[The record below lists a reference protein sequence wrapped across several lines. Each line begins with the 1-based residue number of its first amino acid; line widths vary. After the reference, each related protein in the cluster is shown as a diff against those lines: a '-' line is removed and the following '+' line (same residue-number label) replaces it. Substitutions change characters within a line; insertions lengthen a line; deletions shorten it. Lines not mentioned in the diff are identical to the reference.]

1 MKAKNLVLKILKIGL
16 QGLGGLIVL
25 ILIALIS
32 ILSLDY
38 YQTSFLKV
46 KNQPEAGLNSY
57 IIRNVNIVPMTSD
70 TVLTNSSVTIK
81 NGLISSIG
89 DTSNPENLT
98 EIDGKGGFLSPGLT
112 DMHVHVWDK
121 YELGLYLANG
131 VTAVRNLWGQPMH
144 LRIKKEVVE
153 NELTAPLFFTSTP
166 KLTGPQFIGD
176 DNINLTTPDEAKEKI
191 ISYKDRGYDFI
202 KTYYGLTEELFEA
215 ILKQGASSEMD
226 IVAHPTPEV
235 PYDYHFNPQIITIE
249 HAEEFVQQPLNYQL
263 DTTALNEIIDG
274 YVAHKHSTLSPT
286 LIVYY
291 NIYNMLQND
300 RILASEQ
307 LDYMNPLIRMTD
319 SKAQFDRWS
328 GTKKEDSAV
337 TQRIKDQHDFHL
349 LIIKKLYERGV
360 NIVSGTD
367 AGIGITLPGFSIFQ
381 ELEFYKQAGM
391 SNYEVLKTATI
402 NPAKTHA
409 FLNNLGSIEEGK
421 IANFL
426 LLDENPLDEL
436 VTLKNPKMVFVNGR
450 KINREQLSLF
460 KEKAKNRNNLMATAL
475 RYAEY
480 LIVERLF

>member
-1 MKAKNLVLKILKIGL
+1 MKILKKGL
-16 QGLGGLIVL
+16 LGLGALIVL
-25 ILIALIS
+25 ILIVVIGVFIIDS
-32 ILSLDY
+32 

-57 IIRNVNIVPMTSD
+57 MIRNVNIVPMTSD
-70 TVLTNSSVTIK
+70 TVLTNSSITIT
-81 NGLISSIG
+81 NGLITNIG
-89 DTSNPENLT
+89 DTSNPDNLT
-98 EIDGKGGFLSPGLT
+98 EIDGLGGFLSPGLN
-112 DMHVHVWDK
+112 DMHVHIWDK

-131 VTAVRNLWGQPMH
+131 VTSVRNLWGRPMH

-176 DNINLTTPDEAKEKI
+176 DNINLTDPNEAKEKI
-191 ISYKDRGYDFI
+191 ISYKERGYDFI

-215 ILKQGASSEMD
+215 ILEQAAISKMD
-226 IVAHPTPEV
+226 IVAHPSPEV

-249 HAEEFVQQPLNYQL
+249 HAEEFVQQPMNYKL
-263 DTTALNEIIDG
+263 DSAKLNEIVEG
-274 YVAHKHSTLSPT
+274 YVANPHTTMCPT

-300 RILASEQ
+300 AILSSED

-319 SKAQFDRWS
+319 SQAQFDRWN
-328 GTKKEDSAV
+328 GTKKQDATV

-349 LIIKKLYERGV
+349 YIVKKLHDNGV
-360 NIVSGTD
+360 NIVCGTD
-367 AGIGITLPGFSIFQ
+367 GGIGVTLPGFSIHQ

-402 NPAKTHA
+402 NPAKTHG
-409 FLNNLGSIEEGK
+409 FLKNLGSIENGQM
-421 IANFL
+421 ANL
-426 LLDENPLDEL
+426 LLLHENPLDEL
-436 VTLKNPKMVFVNGR
+436 KTLQNPKMVFVNGR
-450 KINREQLSLF
+450 RINHEQLSLF
-460 KEKAKNRNNLMATAL
+460 KEKAKSRNNIMATAL

-480 LIVERLF
+480 LLLER

>member
-1 MKAKNLVLKILKIGL
+1 MKILKRGL
-16 QGLGGLIVL
+16 LGLGGLIVL
-25 ILIALIS
+25 MLIALMS
-32 ILSLDY
+32 ILISDA

-46 KNQPEAGLNSY
+46 RNQPEAGLNSY

-70 TVLTNSSVTIK
+70 TVLTNSSVTIT

-89 DTSNPENLT
+89 DTSNLENLT
-98 EIDGKGGFLSPGLT
+98 EIDGSDGFLSPGLT

-144 LRIKKEVVE
+144 LLIKKEVME

-176 DNINLTTPDEAKEKI
+176 DNINLIDPNEAKEKI

-202 KTYYGLTEELFEA
+202 KTYYGLTAELFEA
-215 ILKQGASSEMD
+215 ILKQAAISKMD

-249 HAEEFVQQPLNYQL
+249 HAEEFVQQPLDYQL
-263 DTTALNEIIDG
+263 DTAALDEIIDG
-274 YVAHKHSTLSPT
+274 YVANPHTTLSPT

-291 NIYNMLQND
+291 NIYNMLQD
-300 RILASEQ
+300 DTILSSEH

-319 SKAQFDRWS
+319 SQAQFDRWN
-328 GTKKEDSAV
+328 GTKKEDATV
-337 TQRIKDQHDFHL
+337 TKRIRDQHDFHL
-349 LIIKKLYERGV
+349 LIVKKLHDRGV
-360 NIVSGTD
+360 NIVCGTD
-367 AGIGITLPGFSIFQ
+367 GGIGITLPGFSIHQ
-381 ELEFYKQAGM
+381 ELEFYRQAGM
-391 SNYEVLKTATI
+391 SNYEALKTATI
-402 NPAKTHA
+402 NPSKTHK
-409 FLNNLGSIEEGK
+409 FLNGLGSIEEGK
-421 IANFL
+421 MANFL
-426 LLDENPLDEL
+426 ILDDNPLDEL
-436 VTLKNPKMVFVNGR
+436 ITLQNPKMVFVKGR

-460 KEKAKNRNNLMATAL
+460 KEKAKNRSNLMATAL

-480 LIVERLF
+480 LLLER

>member
-1 MKAKNLVLKILKIGL
+1 MKILKRGL
-16 QGLGGLIVL
+16 LGLGSLIVL
-25 ILIALIS
+25 ILITIIS
-32 ILSLDY
+32 ILILDS
-38 YQTSFLKV
+38 YQTSFLRV

-70 TVLTNSSVTIK
+70 TVLTNSSVTITK
-81 NGLISSIG
+81 GLISSIG

-98 EIDGKGGFLSPGLT
+98 EIDGRGGFLSPGLT
-112 DMHVHVWDK
+112 DMHVHIWDK

-144 LRIKKEVVE
+144 LRIKKEVME
-153 NELTAPLFFTSTP
+153 NELTAPVFFTSSP

-176 DNINLTTPDEAKEKI
+176 DNINLTDPNEAKEKI

-215 ILKQGASSEMD
+215 ILQQAAISKMD

-235 PYDYHFNPQIITIE
+235 SYEYHFNPQIISIE

-263 DTTALNEIIDG
+263 DTAALNEIIDG
-274 YVAHKHSTLSPT
+274 YVANPHATLSPT

-300 RILASEQ
+300 TILSSEH

-319 SKAQFDRWS
+319 SQAQFDRWN
-328 GTKKEDSAV
+328 GTKNEDAAV
-337 TQRIKDQHDFHL
+337 TKRIKEQHEFHL
-349 LIIKKLYERGV
+349 LIVKKLYDRGV
-360 NIVSGTD
+360 NIVCGTD
-367 AGIGITLPGFSIFQ
+367 GGIGITLPGFSIHQ
-381 ELEFYKQAGM
+381 ELDFYKQAGM
-391 SNYEVLKTATI
+391 SNYEALKTATI
-402 NPAKTHA
+402 NPTKTHE
-409 FLNNLGSIEEGK
+409 FLNGLGSIEEGK
-421 IANFL
+421 MANFL
-426 LLDENPLDEL
+426 ILDENPLDQL
-436 VTLKNPKMVFVNGR
+436 KTLKNPKMVFIKGR

-460 KEKAKNRNNLMATAL
+460 KEKAKNRSNLMATAL

-480 LIVERLF
+480 LLLER

>member
-1 MKAKNLVLKILKIGL
+1 MSI
-16 QGLGGLIVL
+16 LIVD
-25 ILIALIS
+25 A
-32 ILSLDY
+32 

-46 KNQPEAGLNSY
+46 RNQPEAGLNSY

-70 TVLTNSSVTIK
+70 TVLTNSSVTIT

-98 EIDGKGGFLSPGLT
+98 EIDGSGGFLSPGLT

-144 LRIKKEVVE
+144 LRIKKEVME

-176 DNINLTTPDEAKEKI
+176 DNINLTDPNEAKEKI
-191 ISYKDRGYDFI
+191 ISYKARGYSFI
-202 KTYYGLTEELFEA
+202 KTYYGLTAELFEA
-215 ILKQGASSEMD
+215 ILKQAAISKMD

-263 DTTALNEIIDG
+263 DTAALDEIIDG
-274 YVAHKHSTLSPT
+274 YVANPQATLSPT

-300 RILASEQ
+300 TILASEH

-319 SKAQFDRWS
+319 SQAQFDRWN
-328 GTKKEDSAV
+328 GTKNEDATV
-337 TQRIKDQHDFHL
+337 TKRIRDQHDFHL
-349 LIIKKLYERGV
+349 IIVKKLHERGV
-360 NIVSGTD
+360 NIVCGTD
-367 AGIGITLPGFSIFQ
+367 GGIGITLPGFSIHQ
-381 ELEFYKQAGM
+381 ELEFYRQAGM
-391 SNYEVLKTATI
+391 SNYEALKTATI
-402 NPAKTHA
+402 NPSKTHE
-409 FLNNLGSIEEGK
+409 FLNGLGSIEEGK
-421 IANFL
+421 MANFL
-426 LLDENPLDEL
+426 ILDDNPLDEL
-436 VTLKNPKMVFVNGR
+436 KTLQNPKMVFVKGR

-460 KEKAKNRNNLMATAL
+460 KEKAKNRSNLMATAL

-480 LIVERLF
+480 LLLER